1 MNKKSASARDI
12 VVMGGSAGSAQA
24 LARILSALPE
34 DFAAAVIA
42 CVDAPATLNEA
53 SWPQKPG
60 GLQTRLP
67 CHYAREG
74 TKLIAGTVFL
84 IPSDV
89 QGLVSSEGRVSLRQR
104 SAEVAALPRRVDALF
119 SSVATAFGRRVI
131 GVVLSGNDTDGTE
144 GLEAIESHGGMG
156 IVQSPVDAVAS
167 RAPAHAV
174 SADHPDRVAML
185 DEIPRLLV
193 QWTRAS

>member
-42 CVDAPATLNEA
+42 CVDAPVALNEA
-53 SWPQKPG
+53 SRPQKPG

-84 IPSDV
+84 LPSDA
-89 QGLVSSEGRVSLRQR
+89 QGSISPGGLVSLQKTIEVEGP
-104 SAEVAALPRRVDALF
+104 PRRVDALF

-131 GVVLSGNDTDGTE
+131 GVVLSGDSTDGTE
-144 GLEAIESHGGMG
+144 GLKAIESHGGMG
-156 IVQSPVDAVAS
+156 IVQSPVDAVES